1 MVCDEHDMLSVADSV
16 GSQEPKGA
24 CMHASYTMFLHGA
37 DSCPSNADDTNM
49 RLLSNTCA
57 LPILASTFAPDT
69 VMNLGALG

>member
-37 DSCPSNADDTNM
+37 DSCPSNAEDTNM
-49 RLLSNTCA
+49 SLLSNTCA
-57 LPILASTFAPDT
+57 LPILANTFASNT
-69 VMNLGALG
+69 MLNLGALG